1 MPKDDPDRNLLL
13 KCLFPQTEDAWEQ
26 FVRAYSRLI
35 WSAIHRTFKASS
47 FTYSPEDVEDIYSSL
62 FVSLLEDD
70 FRKLRQYQA
79 RNACSLSTW
88 LTVVTVRKTIDHM
101 RRQRTRPRTMAFP
114 DDASIAETIAD
125 NAENIEQALM
135 HAQKNESLARS
146 INSLTSGDRQVYD
159 LLYQRGLT
167 PEAAARDMGT
177 SSAAIYTR
185 KHRLIEKLKK
195 SMEKAQ
201 EISFPSV

>member
-1 MPKDDPDRNLLL
+1 MPDELLDRELLTR
-13 KCLFPQTEDAWEQ
+13 CISRGDENAWEQ

-47 FTYSPEDVEDIYSSL
+47 FIYSPEDVEDLYSSL
-62 FVSLLEDD
+62 VVSLLEDD

-79 RNACSLSTW
+79 RNSCSLSTW

-101 RRQRTRPRTMAFP
+101 RRQRTRPHAMMCP
-114 DDASIAETIAD
+114 DDGSVAETIAD
-125 NAENIEQALM
+125 NGQNIEQFLI
-135 HAQKNESLARS
+135 HAQENETLARS
-146 INSLTSGDRQVYD
+146 IDSLTNGDRQVYD

-177 SSAAIYTR
+177 SAAAIYTR

-195 SMEKAQ
+195 SLEKM
-201 EISFPSV
+201 

>member
-1 MPKDDPDRNLLL
+1 MPDEFLDRELLTRCIS
-13 KCLFPQTEDAWEQ
+13 KGDENAWDQ

-47 FTYSPEDVEDIYSSL
+47 FGYAPEDVEDIYSSL

-70 FRKLRQYQA
+70 FRKLRQFQA
-79 RNACSLSTW
+79 RNSCSLSTW

-101 RRQRTRPRTMAFP
+101 RRQRTRLHATEAPG
-114 DDASIAETIAD
+114 DELIAETIAD
-125 NAENIEQALM
+125 RGQNIEQALI
-135 HAQKNESLARS
+135 HAQESESLERS
-146 INSLTSGDRQVYD
+146 IHSLTTDDRLIYE
-159 LLYQRGLT
+159 LLFRRGLT

-177 SSAAIYTR
+177 TSAAIYTR

-195 SMEKAQ
+195 SLGKL
-201 EISFPSV
+201 